1 MDPESSMF
9 KNILEGK
16 EELDNE
22 KMQQMMQEWMQEA
35 GQMESIE
42 EMNTMMKAWGDTWIE
57 DAELKM
63 SRDPT
68 IIRFNQQNP
77 YLEGENATAVDLL
90 ARAR

>member
-1 MDPESSMF
+1 
-9 KNILEGK
+9 
-16 EELDNE
+16 
-22 KMQQMMQEWMQEA
+22 
-35 GQMESIE
+35 MESME
-42 EMNTMMKAWGDTWIE
+42 EMNTMMKAWGDTWNE

-90 ARAR
+90 ARARQLVEQG

>member
-1 MDPESSMF
+1 
-9 KNILEGK
+9 
-16 EELDNE
+16 
-22 KMQQMMQEWMQEA
+22 
-35 GQMESIE
+35 MESME
-42 EMNTMMKAWGDTWIE
+42 EMNTMMKAWGDTWNE